1 MGVQDIACLK
11 TRVGRERRQPGTDRR
26 VTEQSMHLKEIE
38 KEEPPEKHKT
48 PAGEECCYMTTERR

>member
-1 MGVQDIACLK
+1 M
-11 TRVGRERRQPGTDRR
+11 GRERRQPGTDRK
-26 VTEQSMHLKEIE
+26 VTEQSVHLKEIE